1 MAKSKEPELDP
12 VTAAGYATVDE
23 YSLSKAEKVWAYDDT
38 GHVLTV
44 EEQLFV
50 RSYIIDRNEVA
61 AMRRLGYAKD
71 NATLKRW
78 ATNMMA
84 NPEVQGAIEKL
95 AKTMMERLQVEAD
108 NVNRGVAAI
117 AFTDAT
123 EVLHYDG
130 MHTTILPT
138 HLWPEHAKKAVA
150 GIKSGQFGVEVKF
163 YDKQRSLEFLSK
175 QLGLSN
181 DEENAAIATANA
193 AANLAIAKMLDVV
206 SRKQELIPARVV
218 ESETIES

>member
-1 MAKSKEPELDP
+1 
-12 VTAAGYATVDE
+12 
-23 YSLSKAEKVWAYDDT
+23 
-38 GHVLTV
+38 VLTV

-61 AMRRLGYAKD
+61 AMRRLGYNKD
-71 NATLKRW
+71 NPTLKRW
-78 ATNMMA
+78 AERHLS
-84 NPEVQGAIEKL
+84 NPEVQGAIAKL

-123 EVLHYDG
+123 EILHYDG

-150 GIKSGQFGVEVKF
+150 GIKAGQFGVEVKF

-175 QLGLSN
+175 QLGLN
-181 DEENAAIATANA
+181 RDEENAAIATANA
-193 AANLAIAKMLDVV
+193 AANMAISKILDVV
-206 SRKQELIPARVV
+206 ARKQDLLPARVV
-218 ESETIES
+218 ESEIIDV